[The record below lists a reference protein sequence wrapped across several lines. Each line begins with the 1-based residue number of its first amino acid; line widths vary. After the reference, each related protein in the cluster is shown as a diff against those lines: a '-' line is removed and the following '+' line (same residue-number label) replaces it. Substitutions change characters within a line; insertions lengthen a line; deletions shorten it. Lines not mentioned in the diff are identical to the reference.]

1 MRPEPET
8 VASIP
13 VKQQA
18 REIVDH
24 LPDNVTWEEV
34 MYELELR
41 ASIERGITDADSGKL
56 TPVHDVMREFAL
68 SE

>member
-1 MRPEPET
+1 MKPESET
-8 VASIP
+8 GTSIP

-18 REIVDH
+18 REIADH
-24 LPDNVTWEEV
+24 LPDNVTWAEV

-41 ASIERGITDADSGKL
+41 ASIDRGVADAGKL
-56 TPVHDVMREFAL
+56 TPVSDVMREFAL